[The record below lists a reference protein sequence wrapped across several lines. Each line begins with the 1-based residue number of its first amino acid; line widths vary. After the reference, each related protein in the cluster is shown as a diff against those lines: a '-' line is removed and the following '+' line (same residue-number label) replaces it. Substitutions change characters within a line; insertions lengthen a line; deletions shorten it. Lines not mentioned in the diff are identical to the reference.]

1 MGIVI
6 TVLVIALAALVWE
19 RGKPDR
25 RRRRIAA
32 LTRKSRTSRLN
43 RTLKLTTSEPVLP
56 NLPPKTKRPLTTSS
70 NFQQVL
76 ANLRHTHPHKSEA
89 WLWDKAHR
97 ILAKSQHQ

>member
-1 MGIVI
+1 MSIVI

-43 RTLKLTTSEPVLP
+43 RTLKLTTPEPVLP
-56 NLPPKTKRPLTTSS
+56 NLPPKQKRPSTTS
-70 NFQQVL
+70 FQQVL
-76 ANLRHTHPHKSEA
+76 ASLRHTHPHKSEA
-89 WLWDKAHR
+89 WRWDEAHR